1 MRRAALA
8 GLLLLAGCH
17 ARDSRKLVAVIV
29 PSQDNPFFK
38 AEADAAAARAIELG
52 YRVRVDAHEDDAYR
66 QDNLVDA
73 AIASNAAVLILD
85 NAGADASISAIR
97 RAAKAGIAVFLI
109 DREINATGIAK
120 AQIVSDNDQGAR
132 LVAAEFAR
140 SMRGAGGKSEFAEL
154 IGRESDT
161 NAQVRTKGFHAV
173 LDQSPWLTIVAA
185 QSANWSQ
192 AEAFSKTETILQAH
206 GSIRGIIA
214 GNDTM
219 ALGAVAAVKS
229 AGLKGIEIVGFDGSP
244 DAVAAIEAGE
254 MEATAL
260 QPAVLISRMAVDEAD
275 ALLKTGSTGKPE
287 VQVIPCDLVTK
298 ANASEYVN
306 FEKKQ

>member
-1 MRRAALA
+1 M
-8 GLLLLAGCH
+8 
-17 ARDSRKLVAVIV
+17 VVIV
-29 PSQDNPFFK
+29 PSQDNPYFK
-38 AEADAAAARAIELG
+38 AEADAAAARATELG
-52 YRVRVDAHEDDAYR
+52 YRARVDAHEDDAYR
-66 QDNLVDA
+66 QDNLMDA
-73 AIASNAAVLILD
+73 AIASNAAVVILD
-85 NAGADASISAIR
+85 NAGADASISAVR
-97 RAAKAGIAVFLI
+97 RVAKAGIAVFLI

-140 SMRGAGGKSEFAEL
+140 SLGNGKSEYAEL
-154 IGRESDT
+154 IGKESDT

-173 LDQSPWLTIVAA
+173 LDKAPTLTMVAA

-192 AEAFSKTETILQAH
+192 SEAFSKTETILEAH

-229 AGLKGIEIVGFDGSP
+229 AGLTGIKIAGFDGSP
-244 DAVAAIEAGE
+244 DAIAAIEAGE
-254 MEATAL
+254 MQATAL
-260 QPAVLISRMAVDEAD
+260 QPAVLIARMAVDEAD

-298 ANASEYVN
+298 ANAGEYVN